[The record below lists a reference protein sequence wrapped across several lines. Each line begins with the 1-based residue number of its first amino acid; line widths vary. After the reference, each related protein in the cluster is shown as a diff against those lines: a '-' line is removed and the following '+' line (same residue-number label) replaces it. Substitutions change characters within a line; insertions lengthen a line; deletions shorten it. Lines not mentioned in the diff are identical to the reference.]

1 MLSRPA
7 RVPNKL
13 RLLGLG
19 HLCELTCA
27 STANI
32 ESQQIGDVHHF
43 DGQELVVKNAQ
54 VFGEPL
60 YASRYELNGD
70 RFHWAIPLWCSRR
83 AYTWELQPP
92 ELEALEGC
100 KVVDRS
106 AAGIEV
112 VDRGVGD
119 RVSKRDPAE
128 DQFVFRD
135 VGKLANR
142 LAPQ

>member
-1 MLSRPA
+1 MNRGRRRSFLLPSSVGSILSRPA
-7 RVPNKL
+7 RVPNTL
-13 RLLGLG
+13 RLRGVDRAKFPCSAG
-19 HLCELTCA
+19 RK
-27 STANI
+27 
-32 ESQQIGDVHHF
+32 
-43 DGQELVVKNAQ
+43 VVEKTNRPRPLR
-54 VFGEPL
+54 VFPEFN
-60 YASRYELNGD
+60 RD
-70 RFHWAIPLWCSRR
+70 RFHGVVSPCTQQRAFAAGLDAIR
-83 AYTWELQPP
+83 
-92 ELEALEGC
+92 LEALEGC
-100 KVVDRS
+100 ELVDRR